1 MTSFGAT
8 FIHESDGFSTVFKVQ
23 GQIYHKVGSL
33 LPIPDETPKFLQVY
47 FMGDEQLEVDQR
59 CANIAGLRR

>member
-8 FIHESDGFSTVFKVQ
+8 CVHEKDGFSPVFKVQ

-33 LPIPDETPKFLQVY
+33 LPIPNEMPKFLQLY
-47 FMGDEQLEVDQR
+47 FMGDEQLEVDQH
-59 CANIAGLRR
+59 CANIVGL